1 MQNAFRVLPN
11 VFTVMDETEL
21 WVEKY
26 RPRKFDEIVG
36 QESVVARLRSYVE
49 SGNLPHLLF
58 AGPAGTGK
66 TTCSIVLAREMF
78 GEAWRENF
86 MELNA
91 SDERG
96 IKIVRGDPEHNVP
109 SKIKNFARTAPLG
122 GASIKIIF
130 LDESDALTPDA
141 QSALR
146 RTMELYSRSC
156 RFIFSANY
164 PGKIIDPI
172 QSRCAVFQFSPLS
185 DADMRKCLQNIIERE
200 GLSISPDAVDYIV
213 RYSRGDS
220 RRAINTLQASAFLSR
235 RIDQNTVYLAT
246 STPDPAEMKQML
258 EYAMEGSFLKARD
271 ILDSLLFD
279 RGMSA
284 PDIIA
289 AIHRSVFDMDI
300 QEDALLDIVSRIG
313 ETEFRV
319 VQGGND
325 RIQLESLL
333 AQVGLIAK
341 KERAGQLKQRTLR

>member
-1 MQNAFRVLPN
+1 
-11 VFTVMDETEL
+11 MDETEL

-26 RPRKFDEIVG
+26 RPKRFDDIVG
-36 QESVVARLRSYVE
+36 QGAIVSRLRSYAE
-49 SGNLPHLLF
+49 SRNLPHLLF

-66 TTCSIVLAREMF
+66 TTCSIVLARELF
-78 GEAWRENF
+78 GESWKENF

-122 GASIKIIF
+122 NASFKIIF

-164 PGKIIDPI
+164 PGRIIDPI
-172 QSRCAVFQFSPLS
+172 QSRCAVFQFSPLA
-185 DADMRKCLQNIIERE
+185 DADIEKCLQKIIDNE
-200 GLSISPDAVDYIV
+200 GIRISRAAVEYIV

-220 RRAINTLQASAFLSR
+220 RRAINTLQASAFLSSD
-235 RIDQNTVYLAT
+235 IDQNTVYLAT
-246 STPDPAEMKQML
+246 STPDPKEMKQL
-258 EYAMEGSFLKARD
+258 IEYALHGHFLKARSV
-271 ILDSLLFD
+271 LDAFLFD

-284 PDIIA
+284 PDVISSM
-289 AIHRSVFDMDI
+289 HRTVFEMDI
-300 QEDALLDIVSRIG
+300 PEDALLEIISRIG
-313 ETEFRV
+313 ETEFHV

-325 RIQLESLL
+325 RIQLESLI
-333 AQVGLIAK
+333 AQIGLIGK
-341 KERAGQLKQRTLR
+341 REDSRAIRQKTFR